1 MALVA
6 RLRNDNKRQYLVMPL
21 VPDVVD
27 DVRDVMTARV
37 DSLLG
42 EDLEVIDYEP
52 GYILEEGQVFR
63 LEDQQIADHIYDAFR
78 NTAVL
83 DRLEGNDIQAQGVGG
98 VFGQWEIGNR
108 VVTVGQSLSSAYA
121 LQRPSGLSLLCHD
134 GNNFIRLTGQG
145 VTLRRATDIAIVGHE
160 IRFLTYQTATRLL
173 DLTEHFEAATN
184 EVLEHFASFDAL
196 LVEDLPAFTNNADTW
211 VRRKVALIVRRQVL
225 SRASMEAIQEAAE
238 CERLEVDFRTNDG
251 TTRIVLPS
259 DKTRLKNLLRF
270 LDEDLFYGALTGDS
284 FITSSKRRRP

>member
-1 MALVA
+1 MTLVA
-6 RLRNDNKRQYLVMPL
+6 RLRNENNGRYRVMPL

-27 DVRDVMTARV
+27 DVRDVMTERV

-52 GYILEEGQVFR
+52 GYILEEGQVFK
-63 LEDQQIADHIYDAFR
+63 LVDQQIADHVYDAFR

-108 VVTVGQSLSSAYA
+108 IVTVGQSLSSAYA
-121 LQRPSGLSLLCHD
+121 LQRASGLSLLCHD
-134 GNNFIRLTGQG
+134 GNNYIRLTGQG
-145 VTLRRATDIAIVGHE
+145 VTLRKATDIALVGHE

-173 DLTEHFEAATN
+173 DLAAHFEAATN
-184 EVLEHFASFDAL
+184 EVLEQFASLDPL
-196 LVEDLPAFTNNADTW
+196 VVEDLPTFTNNADTW
-211 VRRKVALIVRRQVL
+211 VRRKVALIIRRQVL
-225 SRASMEAIQEAAE
+225 SRASMETIREAAE
-238 CERLEVDFRTNDG
+238 RERVEVDFRTNDG
-251 TTRIVLPS
+251 TTRIALPS
-259 DKTRLKNLLRF
+259 EKTRLKNLLRF